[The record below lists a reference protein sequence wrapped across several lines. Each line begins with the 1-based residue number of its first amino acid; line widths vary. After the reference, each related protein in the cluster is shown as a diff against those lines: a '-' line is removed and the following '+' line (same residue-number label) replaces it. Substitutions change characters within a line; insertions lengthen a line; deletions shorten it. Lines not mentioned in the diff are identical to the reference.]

1 MPQKIGSIWKNSH
14 RVNKTRRKATG
25 ASLAGRKEKT
35 NKDLFAD
42 GLTDAGTV
50 EVLEDDLTLRDVVQA
65 MRHIRRHMFVALP
78 RSGLA
83 WSTRT
88 SEVLHYRAAMPPLV
102 APGHVHAVLAGT
114 APARLERETAEL
126 VSKGT
131 LRRIRVDRG
140 HGRDNGAGA
149 GEALVEAADLERLV
163 KACPG
168 VGHQTAD
175 AFVTLLRAKPRA
187 QAIDTASD
195 ASLTDAQ
202 TNELL
207 RAGFLTS
214 DATRRTRQETLGM
227 RPEDRTTLTS
237 LQSVSRY
244 ASGTLSAVGG
254 HDAIHLAGGSGGG
267 IGPSMRR
274 LGAPSPPGGHLRI
287 AVPGHGRFTKLADAA
302 VDWLRDALGCTRW
315 GEAPEQWL
323 RERFEADGGIRSP
336 RWRDFWGLEWPW
348 LLGHAVGLGAVELFD
363 TGSVGRGVRALGG

>member
-1 MPQKIGSIWKNSH
+1 MPRQSGSIWKSSH
-14 RVNKTRRKATG
+14 GVNKSRRAKATG
-25 ASLAGRKEKT
+25 ASHAGRKEKAY
-35 NKDLFAD
+35 KDLFAD
-42 GLTDAGTV
+42 GLTDAGTAQL
-50 EVLEDDLTLRDVVQA
+50 LEDDLTLRDVVQA

-78 RSGLA
+78 ASGLA

-102 APGHVHAVLAGT
+102 APGHVHAVLART
-114 APARLERETAEL
+114 APTRLEREMAEL
-126 VSKGT
+126 VTKGT

-140 HGRDNGAGA
+140 HGRDNGTGG

-168 VGHQTAD
+168 VGRQTAD
-175 AFVTLLRAKPRA
+175 AFVALLRAKPGA
-187 QAIDTASD
+187 QAMDAASD
-195 ASLTDAQ
+195 GSLTDAQ
-202 TNELL
+202 ANELL

-237 LQSVSRY
+237 LQSVSRF

-254 HDAIHLAGGSGGG
+254 HDALHLAGGSGGG
-267 IGPSMRR
+267 IGPS
-274 LGAPSPPGGHLRI
+274 PPAGHVRI

-323 RERFEADGGIRSP
+323 RERFEAGQGMRSP
-336 RWRDFWGLEWPW
+336 RWKDFWGLDWAW